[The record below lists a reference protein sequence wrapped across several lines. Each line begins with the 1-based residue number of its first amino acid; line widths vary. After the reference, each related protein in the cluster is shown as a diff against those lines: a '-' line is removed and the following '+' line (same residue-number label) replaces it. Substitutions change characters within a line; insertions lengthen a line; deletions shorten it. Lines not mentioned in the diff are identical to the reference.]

1 PGLATGI
8 HSPVR
13 CGGAAD
19 HGAGDRRVQL
29 PRATA
34 RRPAA
39 GRGHPRTGQPDL
51 PGARR
56 GRRTGAGGGPLSRS
70 GPAGVAA
77 ATDRRARRRTP
88 RRRRRGRAVV
98 ATVGARGLAGGRR
111 PGGPGDV
118 PVDRLMER
126 YLERPPLPELA
137 DVVRTV
143 WIQRTGAEP
152 YPQHHLPTGGVEIHV
167 PIGGR
172 PVLLGPLTGPLV
184 ELLPPHTTIIGVR
197 FRPGAAPALPAA
209 LDELLDQRVDLA
221 ELWRVSADRL
231 AEAVDR
237 SGTPE
242 RAVQVLQRL
251 LLRERRRQD
260 PADPLVQAAVLALMP
275 WQRVEIDSLAERLAL
290 SPSQLRRRCQRVVGV
305 PPKVLQ
311 RT

>member
-1 PGLATGI
+1 
-8 HSPVR
+8 
-13 CGGAAD
+13 
-19 HGAGDRRVQL
+19 
-29 PRATA
+29 
-34 RRPAA
+34 
-39 GRGHPRTGQPDL
+39 
-51 PGARR
+51 
-56 GRRTGAGGGPLSRS
+56 
-70 GPAGVAA
+70 
-77 ATDRRARRRTP
+77 
-88 RRRRRGRAVV
+88 
-98 ATVGARGLAGGRR
+98 
-111 PGGPGDV
+111 
-118 PVDRLMER
+118 MER

-237 SGTPE
+237 SATPE

-311 RT
+311 RTLRLQGFLALAQAGAAGAGRRGMADLALAAGYADQAHLGRKCLRLTGLTPRRLLRGRLDRCACGHDHSASYQPFLARFVQDRPAVVSVP